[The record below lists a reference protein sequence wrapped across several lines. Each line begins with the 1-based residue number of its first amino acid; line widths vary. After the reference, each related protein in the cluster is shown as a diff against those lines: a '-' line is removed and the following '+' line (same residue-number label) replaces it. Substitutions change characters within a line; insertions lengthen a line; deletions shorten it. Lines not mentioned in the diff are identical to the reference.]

1 MLPTEDWLEHIV
13 TGLIFIKEEDMRHFW
28 FTDGDEDI
36 MADHRGT
43 LKGAI
48 NRAEDYLKKNP
59 ECEAVYI
66 NDGEDIVEVV
76 WR

>member
-1 MLPTEDWLEHIV
+1 
-13 TGLIFIKEEDMRHFW
+13 MRHFW

-48 NRAEDYLKKNP
+48 KRAEDYLKKNP

-66 NDGEDIVEVV
+66 NEGDDIVEVI